1 MFLRLTGALSG
12 PISILMTGMY
22 LLDSIQSVLYT
33 RGPSLSRTHLV
44 SSGPCQLYKLGVFF
58 PFKKKGNEKK
68 ISISCCLLS
77 PGDFDTEQIYCPSL

>member
-12 PISILMTGMY
+12 PISILMTSMY

-58 PFKKKGNEKK
+58 LSKKKEMRRKF
-68 ISISCCLLS
+68 
-77 PGDFDTEQIYCPSL
+77 PFHVVF